1 MSRIEHAVPYTA
13 AKKTNYRFVVL
24 SLIFIVYA
32 INYADRTNIGA
43 VLPFIIDEFHI
54 NNFEAGAIA
63 SMFFLGYSLSQ
74 IPAGFFIAKKGIRDL
89 VALSVLG
96 FSAFTWL
103 MGTAGSVLGLKCI
116 RLGLGLTEGPCPVGL
131 ASTINNWFPAKEK
144 ATATGVYI
152 AATMFAP
159 IIVPPLA
166 VWIAVTWGWRW
177 VFFSFAI
184 PGLIVA
190 AAWYLLVRTRPS
202 ESRFVSEAEQAFISD
217 EQAHH
222 STAHQ
227 NSTARPNIVTAPR
240 FTLLDKLIRVKALTP
255 VATVKGLFTSRN
267 ILGDCLA
274 YFMMVSVLYGLLT
287 WIPLYLVKEKGF
299 TFISMGLVASMPCIG
314 GFIGAI
320 TGGFISDKLLGR
332 RRKPTMMFTAVTTV
346 VMMLIMLNIPGSTV
360 AVCTGLFF
368 VGFCLNIGWPA
379 FTAYGMA
386 VADSKTYPIAASIIN
401 SGGNLG
407 GFVSPMA
414 AGFLLDYTGGFNA
427 VFIYFGICAALGL
440 LIICTLD
447 EPK

>member
-1 MSRIEHAVPYTA
+1 MSRIDSLVCTGT
-13 AKKTNYRFVVL
+13 KKTHYRFLVL
-24 SLIFIVYA
+24 AIIFAVYA

-43 VLPFIIDEFHI
+43 VLPFIIEEFHI

-63 SMFFLGYSLSQ
+63 SMFFLGYAVSQ
-74 IPAGFFIAKKGIRDL
+74 IPAGFFIAKRGTRGV
-89 VALSVLG
+89 VALSIFG

-103 MGTAGSVLGLKCI
+103 MGTVSSVFGLKLV
-116 RLGLGLTEGPCPVGL
+116 RLGLGLSEGPCPVGL

-177 VFFSFAI
+177 VFYSFAI
-184 PGLIVA
+184 PGIFIAIV
-190 AAWYLLVRTRPS
+190 WYLFVKSRPADS
-202 ESRFVSEAEQAFISD
+202 GFVSEAELAVINAD
-217 EQAHH
+217 TNEQQQVRQNIEMH
-222 STAHQ
+222 S
-227 NSTARPNIVTAPR
+227 R
-240 FTLLDKLIRVKALTP
+240 FATLDKFIRVKKLAP
-255 VATVKGLFTSRN
+255 IATVKGLFTSKN

-299 TFISMGLVASMPCIG
+299 DFMRMGLVASMPCIG
-314 GFIGAI
+314 GFVGAI
-320 TGGFISDKLLGR
+320 GGGFISDKLLGR
-332 RRKPTMMFTAVTTV
+332 RRKPTMIFTAISTV
-346 VMMLIMLNIPGSTV
+346 IMMVIMLNIPQSTL

-368 VGFCLNIGWPA
+368 VGLCLNIGWPA

-386 VADSKTYPIAASIIN
+386 VSDSKTYPIASSIIN

-407 GFVSPMA
+407 GFVSPMV
-414 AGFLLDYTGGFNA
+414 AGYLLDTTNSFNS
-427 VFIYFGICAALGL
+427 VFTYFGACAAIGL
-440 LIICTLD
+440 LIILTLD
-447 EPK
+447 EAQ